1 MSENEEIEADEDS
14 ERKIANIKQK
24 ASHLDQERAG
34 NHSVTQKMDFLIA
47 FQRLDLVTIKTL
59 PAMYS
64 VKRLY
69 SSVLNVSCYGSLN
82 SIKARVFFGRNI
94 EI

>member
-34 NHSVTQKMDFLIA
+34 NHSVTQKMDLLIA
-47 FQRLDLVTIKTL
+47 FQRLKLVTIKTL
-59 PAMYS
+59 PAMHS
-64 VKRLY
+64 VNRLY
-69 SSVLNVSCYGSLN
+69 SSLLNISRYGSLN
-82 SIKARVFFGRNI
+82 SIKTRVFFGRNI

>member
-24 ASHLDQERAG
+24 ASRLDQERAG
-34 NHSVTQKMDFLIA
+34 NHSVTQKMDLLIA
-47 FQRLDLVTIKTL
+47 FQRLKLVTIKTL
-59 PAMYS
+59 PAMHS
-64 VKRLY
+64 VNRLY
-69 SSVLNVSCYGSLN
+69 SSLLNISRYGSLN
-82 SIKARVFFGRNI
+82 SIKTRVFFGRNI